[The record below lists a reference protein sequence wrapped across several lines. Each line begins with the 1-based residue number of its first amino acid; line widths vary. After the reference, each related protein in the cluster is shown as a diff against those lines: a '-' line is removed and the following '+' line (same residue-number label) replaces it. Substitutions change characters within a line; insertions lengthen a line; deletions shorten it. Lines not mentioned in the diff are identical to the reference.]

1 MKIFLAF
8 ISILMFA
15 IVTAPLDSMAQ
26 YAIHS
31 AFPNLIFVYPVEM
44 VTADDGTNRL
54 FVLEKGGKIKVFEN
68 DPNVSAAKT
77 FLDITDRVSQY
88 FYAGLFGIA
97 FHPDYENN
105 RYFYVYYMSGTGAS
119 LTLNLTRY
127 TTSATNPD
135 SAIKNSEFALMTV
148 PCPSSNHNGSVIR
161 FGTDG
166 YLYFG
171 FGDSSPGSGGDPNN
185 KAQNRSE
192 IFGKVNR
199 INVDSATGGRNY
211 SIPSSNPYFQNTNGY
226 REEIFAY
233 GFRNMWK
240 FSFDNVTGKLWLAD
254 VGQTSWEEIDIVESG
269 KNYGWRRKEGFV
281 CYNPATNCDT
291 AGFVPTDPVYAY
303 SHSVGTTITG
313 GYVYRGSKMPGL
325 YGKYIYAD
333 YTSGRIWALTPDSL
347 SPPAN
352 QELFDT
358 QYSIVSFAEDTAK
371 DLYFIHFS
379 STAGKI
385 YKIADTT
392 VTSAEPVSNNTAG
405 KVPSEYML
413 YQNYPNPFNPVTG
426 LEFSIP
432 APGFVSLKVYDIK
445 GRQVSVLVNEDLSPG
460 KYKMNFDGNNLPSG
474 IYFYELSAGEFKE
487 TKRMVMLK

>member
-1 MKIFLAF
+1 
-8 ISILMFA
+8 
-15 IVTAPLDSMAQ
+15 
-26 YAIHS
+26 
-31 AFPNLIFVYPVEM
+31 
-44 VTADDGTNRL
+44 
-54 FVLEKGGKIKVFEN
+54 
-68 DPNVSAAKT
+68 
-77 FLDITDRVSQY
+77 
-88 FYAGLFGIA
+88 
-97 FHPDYENN
+97 
-105 RYFYVYYMSGTGAS
+105 
-119 LTLNLTRY
+119 
-127 TTSATNPD
+127 
-135 SAIKNSEFALMTV
+135 MTV

-185 KAQNRSE
+185 KSQNRSE

-254 VGQTSWEEIDIVESG
+254 VGQTSWEEIDIVVSG

-325 YGKYIYAD
+325 YGKYVYAD
-333 YTSGRIWALTPDSL
+333 YTTGRIWALTPDSL